1 MKVLMIRANQG
12 FPDSRV
18 EKEIYSLSKEH
29 EVELLGWDRTQNK
42 KKIERRTVR
51 INNKSFKY
59 HLICI
64 KASQG
69 GGFKK
74 LMFPMF
80 GFWNQM
86 IKFIRKYQSN
96 YDVIHF
102 CDFDT
107 AAMAFSVID
116 RRKTKIVYDIFD
128 YYADSHSAPKLVSNM
143 IRKRENY
150 IINHSDLVELCSEKR
165 KKQIAPANNKNTII
179 IHNSPSKVIKMD
191 NVNIQGDKT
200 HSKKRIV
207 YAGML
212 SNGRYL
218 KEIADCV
225 IKKSDIEWHVGG
237 FGELTEYFEKL
248 SKKYDNIFFYGK
260 MKYSEV
266 LFLEKN
272 CDFMT
277 AIYDPKIPNHKY
289 AAPNKFYEA
298 LMLGKPLIMI
308 KGTGMA
314 DLVSKYNLGVTM
326 DLKKYNFNMA
336 FEDVLTSVIS
346 TKDTTSISNRET
358 RLYTNEFSWDSM
370 EKRLLGAYRCL

>member
-1 MKVLMIRANQG
+1 
-12 FPDSRV
+12 
-18 EKEIYSLSKEH
+18 
-29 EVELLGWDRTQNK
+29 
-42 KKIERRTVR
+42 
-51 INNKSFKY
+51 
-59 HLICI
+59 
-64 KASQG
+64 
-69 GGFKK
+69 
-74 LMFPMF
+74 
-80 GFWNQM
+80 
-86 IKFIRKYQSN
+86 
-96 YDVIHF
+96 
-102 CDFDT
+102 
-107 AAMAFSVID
+107 
-116 RRKTKIVYDIFD
+116 
-128 YYADSHSAPKLVSNM
+128 
-143 IRKRENY
+143 
-150 IINHSDLVELCSEKR
+150 
-165 KKQIAPANNKNTII
+165 
-179 IHNSPSKVIKMD
+179 
-191 NVNIQGDKT
+191 
-200 HSKKRIV
+200 
-207 YAGML
+207 
-212 SNGRYL
+212 
-218 KEIADCV
+218 
-225 IKKSDIEWHVGG
+225 
-237 FGELTEYFEKL
+237 
-248 SKKYDNIFFYGK
+248 